1 MAALEDLITAVNANT
16 AELQRLVDR
25 TEKLVALRTEAIE
38 TVKSSAAPEKKAE
51 KPKAEAKPKAEK
63 PAAEEKPKAEPT
75 AATSLDPSTLQA
87 VVDGDDIP
95 DADYMKSAVAGFINY
110 GGTEESPVSGDDRE
124 ARKAQVKELL
134 ANPKVDAKTVAEI
147 REGVRKAF
155 LKKIIAWMQE
165 IDAAKAA
172 PEAGGDSD
180 VDDL

>member
-51 KPKAEAKPKAEK
+51 KPKAEPKPKAEK
-63 PAAEEKPKAEPT
+63 PAAEEKPKA
-75 AATSLDPSTLQA
+75 DPKPASPVDPDALQA
-87 VVDGDDIP
+87 TVDGGDTP
-95 DADYMKSAVAGFINY
+95 DADYMKSAVAAYINY
-110 GGTEESPVSGDDRE
+110 GGSEESPVGGDERE
-124 ARKAQVKELL
+124 ARKAKVKELL
-134 ANPKVDAKTVAEI
+134 ANPKVDAKTVAEM

-172 PEAGGDSD
+172 PESGADSD